1 METKD
6 KTNLELIDKET
17 ELEEQARERAN
28 LIKP

>member
-28 LIKP
+28 LINP